1 MSWIEL
7 FIYYRN
13 RIFTKQEQEQD
24 YNKSLVKLVNKY
36 PIIFTKDIL
45 KKLNSLQGH
54 HNVFAM

>member
-13 RIFTKQEQEQD
+13 RIFTKQEQD
-24 YNKSLVKLVNKY
+24 YNKSLVKLVNEY

-45 KKLNSLQGH
+45 EKLNSLQGH

>member
-13 RIFTKQEQEQD
+13 IIFTKKEQS
-24 YNKSLVKLVNKY
+24 YKKSLVKLVDKY

-45 KKLNSLQGH
+45 KKLNS
-54 HNVFAM
+54 F